1 MDNEFIN
8 LFIQKQKNLI
18 TEYQAKLLLVE
29 TQFELLQKK
38 HNDLTE
44 DYAKLKNDNEKLQK
58 KSQKTTE
65 PTV

>member
-38 HNDLTE
+38 HTE
-44 DYAKLKNDNEKLQK
+44 LSEELAKLKDENEKLQK
-58 KSQKTTE
+58 KSQKTANS
-65 PTV
+65 TV